1 MDSPYKLLVFMSYL
15 GSGGAEKHTVRLVN
29 SLNPDNF
36 DITIVTP
43 NKAGLYEKEVL
54 PHIKILK
61 IGSRKA
67 FQWSA
72 SLARLTCLR
81 HLRKLLYKLKPDLVM
96 TVTDIHTLIYLLAVK
111 KMKNRPKHIALVQNA
126 LSESYGKSKKLVEK
140 IIYKSIPSWYMKID
154 KIVAL
159 SQGVAQDLE
168 RLSHALKNKVV
179 VINNI
184 GVDQELRSKASPIS
198 LPDRRPI
205 ILACGRLVAQKGYP
219 HLIQAFA
226 QLILKIPATLIILG
240 DGELKQ
246 EVLQLI
252 EYYQLQDNV
261 KLLGFQENPYSY
273 MASADLFVLS
283 SIYEGFGNVIVE
295 AMACNAPV
303 VSTDCPHGPNEI
315 IQHGVNGMLVPVRN
329 PEALAKAMSEVLSNS
344 DLQDTLRKNGLKRS
358 EEFEASKIS
367 SQYEKLFQDIL
378 LA

>member
-1 MDSPYKLLVFMSYL
+1 MNLPCKLLVFMSYL

-29 SLNPDNF
+29 HLNPAHF
-36 DITIVTP
+36 EITIVTP
-43 NKAGLYEKEVL
+43 NKAGIYEKEVL

-61 IGSRKA
+61 VGSSKA

-72 SLARLTCLR
+72 SLARFSCLK
-81 HLRKLLYKLKPDLVM
+81 HLRKLLYKLKPDIVM
-96 TVTDIHTLIYLLAVK
+96 TVTDIHTMIYLLAARQ
-111 KMKNRPKHIALVQNA
+111 MRNRPKHIALVQNS
-126 LSESYGKSKKLVEK
+126 LSESYGKSKKVVDK

-159 SQGVAQDLE
+159 SQGVAQDLQC
-168 RLSHALKNKVV
+168 LSHALKDKIV

-184 GVDQELRSKASPIS
+184 GVDQQLRSKAFPVD

-219 HLIQAFA
+219 YLIQSFA
-226 QLILKIPATLIILG
+226 QLVLKIPATLIILG

-252 EYYQLQDNV
+252 RDYQLQHNV
-261 KLLGFQENPYSY
+261 KLLGFQENPYTY

-283 SIYEGFGNVIVE
+283 SLYEGFGNVIVE
-295 AMACNAPV
+295 AMACNTPV

-315 IQHGVNGMLVPVRN
+315 IQHGVNGLLVPVKN
-329 PEALAKAMSEVLSNS
+329 PEALAKAMSEVLSNA
-344 DLQDTLRKNGLKRS
+344 DLQNKLRKNGLKRS
-358 EEFEASKIS
+358 EEFEASRIA

>member
-1 MDSPYKLLVFMSYL
+1 MNLPYKVLVFVSYL

-29 SLNPDNF
+29 NLNPANF

-43 NKAGLYEKEVL
+43 NKAGTYEKDLL

-81 HLRKLLYKLKPDLVM
+81 PLRKLLHRLRPDLVM

-111 KMKNRPKHIALVQNA
+111 NMKNRPKHIALVQNS

-140 IIYKSIPSWYMKID
+140 IIYYAIPSWYIRID

-159 SQGVAQDLE
+159 SQGVAQDLQS
-168 RLSHALKNKVV
+168 LSHTLKDKVV

-184 GVDQELRSKASPIS
+184 GVDQELRSKAFPIA
-198 LPDRRPI
+198 LPERRPI
-205 ILACGRLVAQKGYP
+205 ILACGRLVVQKGYP

-252 EYYQLQDNV
+252 KNYQLQDDV
-261 KLLGFQENPYSY
+261 KLLGFQENPYAY

-295 AMACNAPV
+295 AMACNVPV

-315 IQHGVNGMLVPVRN
+315 IQHGINGLLVPTKD
-329 PEALAKAMSEVLSNS
+329 PEALAKAMSDVLN
-344 DLQDTLRKNGLKRS
+344 DTELRNALRKNGIKRS
-358 EEFEASKIS
+358 EEFDASKIA
-367 SQYEKLFQDIL
+367 SQYEKLFQDVL
-378 LA
+378 LI